1 MCTSDLCN
9 DNDYG
14 TLNGEKNRLT
24 RPRVDQQNLLVDLAE
39 PFRRSDVA
47 GEIENDHTN
56 FNRVVS
62 ASDTSSNDTSSILL
76 LYPFSNKIHTLPSHT
91 LLSISNNQTTS
102 IETMSVDTP
111 VKPLGTQNDLSNK
124 DLETPREEAFL
135 EDLEEDDEIFY
146 DDLAFDVEAET
157 LESLTPKS
165 RVPRQTQSQGDHTS
179 IFYKKIEYIN
189 ATIMLYT
196 L

>member
-14 TLNGEKNRLT
+14 TPNEETNRLT
-24 RPRVDQQNLLVDLAE
+24 RPRVDQQNLLVDLSE
-39 PFRRSDVA
+39 TFRRSDDA

-76 LYPFSNKIHTLPSHT
+76 LYPFSKKIHTFPSHT

-135 EDLEEDDEIFY
+135 EDLEQDDEIFY
-146 DDLAFDVEAET
+146 DDLAFDVEAEK

-165 RVPRQTQSQGDHTS
+165 RVPRQTQSQGDHTR
-179 IFYKKIEYIN
+179 IFVQKDRIH
-189 ATIMLYT
+189 
-196 L
+196 